1 MGEATQFLPEKLVM
15 AILIS
20 RPEREQELL
29 GILEKSWGQPDLCS
43 APIPFT
49 YTDYYDAEM
58 GPGIQRFFVSFRRL
72 VDPSRIAEVK
82 LQTNEIEEQF
92 REGDARKV
100 NIDPGLLCLSRFIL
114 VTTKES
120 AHRVPLSGG
129 IYAEVT
135 LLYHKGSFRPLEWTY
150 PDYRTQEYLKIL
162 NEIRSL
168 YKTQTDTHS

>member
-20 RPEREQELL
+20 RPQMEKDLL
-29 GILEKSWGQPDLCS
+29 DVLGEKWGPSDLCS
-43 APIPFT
+43 PAMPFT
-49 YTDYYDAEM
+49 YTDYYDKEM

-72 VDPSRIAEVK
+72 VDPALIAEIK
-82 LQTNEIEEQF
+82 LQTNRIEERF
-92 REGDARKV
+92 HESDARKV
-100 NIDPGLLCLSRFIL
+100 NIDPGLLSLSRFIL

-120 AHRVPLSGG
+120 AHRIPLTSG

-150 PDYRTQEYLKIL
+150 PDYRSQEYLRIL
-162 NEIRSL
+162 NEIRGL
-168 YKTQTDTHS
+168 YKAQTHAHS

>member
-15 AILIS
+15 AVLIS

-29 GILEKSWGQPDLCS
+29 GILERTWGQPDLCS
-43 APIPFT
+43 QPVPFT
-49 YTDYYDAEM
+49 YTDYYDNEM

-72 VDPSRIAEVK
+72 VDPSLIADIK
-82 LQTNEIEEQF
+82 LASNRIEEQF
-92 REGDARKV
+92 REGDSRKV

-120 AHRVPLSGG
+120 AHRIPLSGG

-135 LLYHKGSFRPLEWTY
+135 LLFHKGSFRPLEWTY
-150 PDYRTQEYLKIL
+150 PDYRSPEYLRVL
-162 NEIRSL
+162 NDIRGL
-168 YKTQTDTHS
+168 YKAQTHAHS

>member
-29 GILEKSWGQPDLCS
+29 GILDRTWGQPDLCS
-43 APIPFT
+43 PPIPFT
-49 YTDYYDAEM
+49 YTDYYDGEM
-58 GPGIQRFFVSFRRL
+58 GAGIQRFFVSFRRL
-72 VDPSRIAEVK
+72 VDPSLIADIK
-82 LQTNEIEEQF
+82 LQTNRIEEQF
-92 REGDARKV
+92 LEGDARKV
-100 NIDPGLLCLSRFIL
+100 NIDPGLLCLSRFVL

-120 AHRVPLSGG
+120 AHRIPLSGG

-150 PDYRTQEYLKIL
+150 PDYRSPEYLQIL
-162 NEIRSL
+162 NEVRGL
-168 YKTQTDTHS
+168 YKAQTHAHS

>member
-15 AILIS
+15 AVLIS
-20 RPEREQELL
+20 RPQREQELL
-29 GILEKSWGQPDLCS
+29 GVLGEMWGPPDLCS
-43 APIPFT
+43 PTMPFSF
-49 YTDYYDAEM
+49 TDYYDNEM

-72 VDPSRIAEVK
+72 VDPSLIADIK
-82 LQTNEIEEQF
+82 LQANKVEERF

-100 NIDPGLLCLSRFIL
+100 NIDPGLLCLSRFVL

-120 AHRVPLSGG
+120 AHRIPLSGG

-150 PDYRTQEYLKIL
+150 PDYRSPEYLGIL
-162 NEIRSL
+162 NEIRGL
-168 YKTQTDTHS
+168 YKAQTHAHS

>member
-29 GILEKSWGQPDLCS
+29 GILEKTWGQPDLCS

-49 YTDYYDAEM
+49 YTDYYDREM
-58 GPGIQRFFVSFRRL
+58 GAGIQRFFVSFRRL
-72 VDPSRIAEVK
+72 VDPSLIADIK
-82 LQTNEIEEQF
+82 LQTNGIEEQF
-92 REGDARKV
+92 REGAARKV
-100 NIDPGLLCLSRFIL
+100 NMDPGLLCLSRFVL

-120 AHRVPLSGG
+120 AHRIPLLGG

-150 PDYRTQEYLKIL
+150 PDYRTLEYLRIL
-162 NEIRSL
+162 NDIRGL
-168 YKTQTDTHS
+168 YKAQTHAHS

>member
-15 AILIS
+15 AVLIS
-20 RPEREQELL
+20 RPQMEKELL
-29 GILEKSWGQPDLCS
+29 DVLGEKWGSPDLCS
-43 APIPFT
+43 QTMPFS
-49 YTDYYDAEM
+49 YTDYYDKEM

-72 VDPSRIAEVK
+72 VDPSLIAEIK
-82 LQTNEIEEQF
+82 LQTNWIEERF
-92 REGDARKV
+92 READARKV

-120 AHRVPLSGG
+120 AHRIPLSGG

-150 PDYRTQEYLKIL
+150 PDFRSPEYLGIL
-162 NEIRSL
+162 NEIRGL
-168 YKTQTDTHS
+168 YKAQTHTHS

>member
-1 MGEATQFLPEKLVM
+1 MGEASQFLPEKLVM

-29 GILEKSWGQPDLCS
+29 GILERTWGQPDLCS
-43 APIPFT
+43 PPIPFT
-49 YTDYYDAEM
+49 YTDYYDDEM
-58 GPGIQRFFVSFRRL
+58 GQGIQRFFVSFRRL
-72 VDPSRIAEVK
+72 VDPSLIADIK
-82 LQTNEIEEQF
+82 LQTNRIEERF

-120 AHRVPLSGG
+120 AHRIPLSGG

-135 LLYHKGSFRPLEWTY
+135 LLFHKGSFRPLEWTY
-150 PDYRTQEYLKIL
+150 PDYRSPEYLRIL
-162 NEIRSL
+162 NEIRGL
-168 YKTQTDTHS
+168 YKAQTHAHS

>member
-20 RPEREQELL
+20 RLEREQELL
-29 GILEKSWGQPDLCS
+29 EILDRTWGQPDLCS
-43 APIPFT
+43 PSMPFT
-49 YTDYYDAEM
+49 YTDYYDTEM

-72 VDPSRIAEVK
+72 VDPSLAADIK
-82 LQTNEIEEQF
+82 LQTNRIEERF

-100 NIDPGLLCLSRFIL
+100 NIDPGLLCLSRFVL

-120 AHRVPLSGG
+120 AHRIPLSGG

-135 LLYHKGSFRPLEWTY
+135 LLFHKGSYRPLEWTY
-150 PDYRTQEYLKIL
+150 PDFRSPEYLRIL
-162 NEIRSL
+162 NEIRGL
-168 YKTQTDTHS
+168 YKAQTHAHS